1 MKICQSCGKVVD
13 DDSAVLCPYCGKQ
26 TEKEKKKA
34 RPKKETTPKVKKEKV
49 KKKLSKKSVIAII
62 FCVVVV
68 FLIAGATGVSLF
80 VKNNKGN
87 PELAAIIPGV
97 QYDWF
102 KPEKYLGKKS
112 KCEYKHYGCEE
123 TFQYSVSATTTSA
136 QVKDNCI
143 EIKLYEIYDMSSY
156 GENNQNDDYPLE
168 FKRKLTNEAIVTCT
182 FVSEEQLKYFD
193 DYEQY
198 RMNCDCV
205 KTLGEISYD
214 GVLKIYNLYEEMSE
228 NYKGYYCYIDNIEVY
243 ATPDGDDYSVGYSAM
258 LDLNFEAFKINDK
271 DAVECFVTEYDGD
284 VSFAPVKMGGDSAAL
299 AGEDIIIGYSRK
311 EENK

>member
-1 MKICQSCGKVVD
+1 MKICQNCGKVVNE
-13 DDSAVLCPYCGKQ
+13 DSAVLCPHCGEETAKPK
-26 TEKEKKKA
+26 KEKKAKEVKEKKPEESK
-34 RPKKETTPKVKKEKV
+34 PKKKMTVKAK
-49 KKKLSKKSVIAII
+49 I
-62 FCVVVV
+62 FLLAGLVAL
-68 FLIAGATGVSLF
+68 LIASEVVAVSVF
-80 VKNNKGN
+80 VKTSTGSH
-87 PELAAIIPGV
+87 ELAALIPGI
-97 QYDWF
+97 QYEWF

-112 KCEYKHYGCEE
+112 KCEYKYYGCEE

-143 EIKLYEIYDMSSY
+143 EIKLYEIYNMSSY

-228 NYKGYYCYIDNIEVY
+228 NYRGYYCYIDNIEVY

-258 LDLNFEAFKINDK
+258 LDLNFEAFRINDK
-271 DAVECFVTEYDGD
+271 GAVECFVTEYDGD
-284 VSFAPVKMGGDSAAL
+284 VSFVPVKMGEDSAAL